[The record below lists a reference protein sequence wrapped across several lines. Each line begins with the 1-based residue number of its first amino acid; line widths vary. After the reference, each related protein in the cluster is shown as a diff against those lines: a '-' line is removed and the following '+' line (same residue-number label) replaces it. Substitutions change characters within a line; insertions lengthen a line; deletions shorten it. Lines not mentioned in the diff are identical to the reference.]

1 MNDHD
6 SGPDALSAAQFAR
19 VRSLFARVMDLP
31 AAERGAFIDAQACD
45 DAAVHRAIRELL
57 VAEDAEESPFDPE
70 GGAFAREALSLDA
83 VSVPAASGMIG
94 PFKIERL
101 IGEGGMGQV
110 FLASQTNPERQ
121 VALKLLRGSSRS
133 RTLLNRFRREVRV
146 LGRLEHPGIARIY
159 EAGTSDGPE
168 DAISYFAMEYVQGPR
183 LTQHAAAVKLDTP
196 GILRLMIRIADAVQ
210 HAHSKGVIHRDLKP
224 ANILVDE
231 SGQNST
237 ATHSTDPMLRGAQ
250 PKILDFGVARLLEAD
265 TQVTALTEQGL
276 LVGTVAY
283 MSPEQLAGDA
293 DGLDTR
299 TDIYSMGVILYELLS
314 GQLPHDVM
322 GKQIAEAARMV
333 RELEPRPLRSA
344 GQHVRIDRDLATIVA
359 KALEKDRNRR
369 YPTAAAFA
377 ADLEHYLNN
386 EPITARPASVVYQV
400 SKFARRNRSLVTV
413 AAIGALATLAGLA
426 FSIYSLKREQQA
438 REQATKEASL
448 SSAVRRYLID
458 GLLISAAPDRKG
470 YDVKV
475 VDVLADAASGIH
487 ESFAD
492 HPEVEVEV
500 RTQLAEVL
508 TQLGKWKESLEQ
520 WQLVREKA
528 EETFG
533 PEALPVIVARNRL
546 ADGMRDQQQVK
557 DAYELAVKNLELV
570 ERKLPPEHSARL
582 DAVTGLGAALNA
594 LGRHDEGIK
603 VLQGGLDALR
613 PGVEVSDQSVLPILS
628 WLQACCIAKEDFAKA
643 IEYSTQVVERAK
655 RVHGPYHTDVLA
667 AMSNQINLLSKNDKI
682 DQAAALAAELP
693 VAAERTFPP
702 GHVRRGFCYVTAADA
717 LRSAKRFEEAEKY
730 ARLAVE
736 TFTAATDELNW
747 LTEKSI
753 SVLGRVY
760 AEWPGHVEQWKQWAV
775 AEARIRLMVSNVDE
789 AANSVKLIQ
798 IQTAA
803 AKRFGLVGADGDPI
817 TRLWNQRDTL
827 APPGHPRRAAFC
839 GNLALVARMMQRPEY
854 VQEAIGIVKAE
865 LPNAKDRAVAEGI
878 LAALEKP

>member
-1 MNDHD
+1 MNNHEP
-6 SGPDALSAAQFAR
+6 SRPALSPEQFAR
-19 VRSLFARVMDLP
+19 VRSFFNAAMELP
-31 AAERGAFIDAQACD
+31 RAQRASFVEAQAGD
-45 DAAVHRAIRELL
+45 DQAVRLAVMELMS
-57 VAEDAEESPFDPE
+57 AEEADDSPFDPE
-70 GGAFAREALSLDA
+70 GEGFAREALSIDTSA
-83 VSVPAASGMIG
+83 SMPASGLIG

-110 FLASQTNPERQ
+110 FLASQSNPERQ
-121 VALKLLRGSSRS
+121 VALKLLRGGSRS

-159 EAGTSDGPE
+159 EAGTSEGPGG
-168 DAISYFAMEYVQGPR
+168 AISYFAMEHVQGPR
-183 LTQHAAAVKLDTP
+183 LTQHAVASNLDTP
-196 GILRLMIRIADAVQ
+196 GILRLMIRIAEAVQ

-231 SGQNST
+231 SVQGGT
-237 ATHSTDPMLRGAQ
+237 GTHSAESLLRGAQ
-250 PKILDFGVARLLEAD
+250 PKILDFGVARLLEPD

-333 RELEPRPLRSA
+333 RELEPRPLRS
-344 GQHVRIDRDLATIVA
+344 GSPQVRIDRDLATIVA
-359 KALEKDRNRR
+359 KAMEKERDRR

-413 AAIGALATLAGLA
+413 AGIGALATLAGLA
-426 FSIYSLKREQQA
+426 FSVYSLQREQQA
-438 REQATKEASL
+438 RKQSTKEAAL
-448 SSAVRRYLID
+448 STAVRSYLID
-458 GLLISAAPDRKG
+458 GLLIAAAPERKG

-475 VDVLADAASGIH
+475 MDVLADAAKGIH

-508 TQLGKWKESLEQ
+508 TQLGKWTEAIEQ
-520 WQLVREKA
+520 WKLVREKA
-528 EETFG
+528 EATFG
-533 PEALPVIVARNRL
+533 PESLPVIVARNRL

-557 DAYELAVKNLELV
+557 EAYELAVSTMELV
-570 ERKLPPEHSARL
+570 QRKLPPEHPARL

-594 LGRHDEGIK
+594 MGKQDEAMK

-613 PGVEVSDQSVLPILS
+613 PGVEAPDQSILPVLS
-628 WLQACCIAKEDFAKA
+628 WLQACCIAKGDFAKA
-643 IEYSTQVVERAK
+643 IDYSTQVLERSR
-655 RVHGPYHTDVLA
+655 RVHGAYHPDVLA
-667 AMSNQINLLSKNDKI
+667 AMSAQINLLSKNDKI

-693 VAAERTFPP
+693 AAAERAFPP
-702 GHVRRGFCYVTAADA
+702 GHVRRGFCYTTAADA
-717 LRSAKRFEEAEKY
+717 LRSAKRFEDAEKY
-730 ARLAVE
+730 ALAAVE
-736 TFTAATDELNW
+736 TFTAATDDLNW
-747 LTEKSI
+747 LTERSV
-753 SVLGRVY
+753 SVLRRVY
-760 AEWPGHVEQWKQWAV
+760 AEWPGHIDEWKRWSA
-775 AEARIRLMVSNVDE
+775 AEARIRLMVANVDE
-789 AANSVKLIQ
+789 APNSVKLIQ
-798 IQTAA
+798 MQMGVARKLGIE
-803 AKRFGLVGADGDPI
+803 GPDGDPI
-817 TRLWNQRDTL
+817 TRLWNQP
-827 APPGHPRRAAFC
+827 AGHPRRAAFC
-839 GNLALVARMMQRPEY
+839 GNLAIVARMLNRPEY
-854 VQEAIGIVKAE
+854 VQDGIAIMKAE